1 MPKPVIQPFSK
12 GLLDQMVLD
21 PERIL
26 LIGINSSVIPVRTFK
41 FFDTFNVAD
50 FQLAAWDAETLGSEA
65 LEQTGQSL
73 HNYNNLVL
81 YNRFK
86 ELYQAKFAELL
97 QWIRYGH
104 VLVVF
109 PYAFSSDIETMY
121 SKEIINLN
129 RFSPFNLLNLT
140 PISGA
145 LLEAADEFNDELCQF
160 VDMLKYNVLLSG
172 EDMVPV
178 FHAIQGRDK
187 SEVAGAAFQ
196 VGKGTVVF
204 SPLPKFWDHPK
215 LLDYLRT
222 LAKFPDMLNRSIDPL
237 PEATIGE
244 GWLISRFAGL
254 LALIIAT
261 SAFTAFG
268 APQLERLLP
277 WSEKQRAD
285 ESFTVLA
292 SRLSQIEKR
301 LASASF
307 DIGAIKSNDN
317 AFVRR
322 VDQLEDALSRLQKLP
337 DSRPYTALAIPSRA
351 TPVLSKEKV
360 PPSLI
365 AAASPHLSTK
375 EVAELLERGDTFL
388 QRGDIASARLF
399 YERAANA
406 GNGLAALRLGAIFDP
421 AFLGRGLVCGDIATA
436 RLWYQ
441 RARDLGEA
449 EAEQRLKT
457 LDTK

>member
-1 MPKPVIQPFSK
+1 MI
-12 GLLDQMVLD
+12 LD

-26 LIGINSSVIPVRTFK
+26 LIGINSSAIPVRTFK

-50 FQLAAWDAETLGSEA
+50 FQLAAWNAEALGNEA
-65 LEQTGQSL
+65 LEQTDLSL
-73 HNYNNLVL
+73 YNYNHLVI

-97 QWIRYGH
+97 QWIKCGH
-104 VLVVF
+104 VLVIF
-109 PYAFSSDIETMY
+109 PHTLSTNIETMHAR
-121 SKEIINLN
+121 EIININ
-129 RFSPFNLLNLT
+129 RFPPFNLVNLT
-140 PISGA
+140 PISGD
-145 LLEAADEFNDELCQF
+145 LLKAADEFNDELCQF
-160 VDMLKYNVLLSG
+160 IDILKYNVLLSG

-178 FHAIQGRDK
+178 FHAIQGRDE
-187 SEVAGAAFQ
+187 SEVAGAVFQ
-196 VGKGTVVF
+196 VGKGVVVF

-215 LLDYLRT
+215 LLDYLRA
-222 LAKFPDMLNRSIDPL
+222 LSKFPDMLNQSVDPL
-237 PEATIGE
+237 PEATIGW

-261 SAFTAFG
+261 SALTAFW
-268 APQLERLLP
+268 APQLEWLLP

-285 ESFTVLA
+285 ENYAVLA
-292 SRLSQIEKR
+292 SRLSQIEKS
-301 LASASF
+301 LASVSF

-317 AFVRR
+317 AFARR
-322 VDQLEDALSRLQKLP
+322 VDQLEDALSRLQKPP
-337 DSRPYTALAIPSRA
+337 DGRPSKALAISSKA
-351 TPVLSKEKV
+351 IPVLSKEKT
-360 PPSLI
+360 PPSVM
-365 AAASPHLSTK
+365 AAASAHLSTE

-406 GNGLAALRLGAIFDP
+406 GNGRAALQLGAIFDP
-421 AFLGRGLVCGDIATA
+421 AFLGRGLVRGDIATA

-441 RARDLGEA
+441 YARDLGEA
-449 EAEQRLKT
+449 EADQRLKT